1 MTDHDALLRAIA
13 EHPEEDTPR
22 LMYADWLDEND
33 QPDRAEFVRVQVE
46 LGRLDLNDPARRPWV
61 VRHVQFLRD
70 HVPGWKAELPRLPGI
85 EWGDFNRGLV
95 EEVQAQTEAAL
106 VEHAAAVFAEP
117 AIHIVRLRWLHNAPR
132 LAALPELARVRVLRL
147 IGAGTYETDL
157 RTLLSSPHLAN
168 LTVLDLHGNRGGDGL
183 ARDLARDLCPNLTDL
198 WLGQNGIGDEGGRAL
213 AEALGLRSLRFLDLR
228 NNVIWDRRVRTA
240 LTRRFGSRVKL

>member
-22 LMYADWLDEND
+22 LMYADWLEEND

-70 HVPGWKAELPRLPGI
+70 YVPGWKAELPRLAGI
-85 EWGDFNRGLV
+85 DWGDFNRGLV
-95 EEVQAQTEAAL
+95 EEVQARTEADL
-106 VEHAAAVFAEP
+106 IRHAAAVFAQP
-117 AIHIVRLRWLHNAPR
+117 AVHVIRLARLNDGRA

-147 IGAGTYETDL
+147 IAARADEPVL
-157 RTLLSSPHLAN
+157 RKLLASAHLRN
-168 LTVLDLHGNRGGDGL
+168 LIMLDLHGNSAGDAL
-183 ARDLARDLCPNLTDL
+183 AADLAAGAHPNLAEL
-198 WLGQNGIGDEGGRAL
+198 WLGSNRIGDAGGRAL
-213 AEALGLRSLRFLDLR
+213 AASGHLSALRLLDLR
-228 NNVIWDRRVRTA
+228 NNFITDQSARAA

>member
-13 EHPEEDTPR
+13 EQPEEDTPR

-46 LGRLDLNDPARRPWV
+46 LGRLDLNDPARRPWI
-61 VRHVQFLRD
+61 VRNVRFLRD

-95 EEVQAQTEAAL
+95 EEVQARDEAAL
-106 VEHAAAVFAEP
+106 VQNAAAVFAEP
-117 AIHIVRLRWLHNAPR
+117 AVHVVRLRWLTDAR
-132 LAALPELARVRVLRL
+132 ALAALPELARVRVLRL
-147 IGAGTYETDL
+147 IAARAGEPSL
-157 RTLLSSPHLAN
+157 RMLLASPHLTN
-168 LTVLDLHGNRGGDGL
+168 LTMLDLHGNQAGDDL
-183 ARDLARDLCPNLTDL
+183 ARDLAAGGHPGLVEL
-198 WLGQNGIGDEGGRAL
+198 WLGSNRIGNTGGHAL
-213 AEALGLRSLRFLDLR
+213 AASPHLPALRWLDLR
-228 NNVIWDRRVRTA
+228 NNFITDRSVQAA